1 MILVLPG
8 EPQARS
14 LTEKAR
20 NLRRRLETYQEC
32 KGSQPDECCSLVFAA
47 LCAIPAGVA
56 VILVLCFIQE
66 SHRFLLAKV
75 RVAHPSAHSCV
86 CWTHPG
92 GCETRTLAS

>member
-14 LTEKAR
+14 LAEKAR
-20 NLRRRLETYQEC
+20 HLRRRLETFQEC
-32 KGSQPDECCSLVFAA
+32 KGSQPNERCPLVFAA

-75 RVAHPSAHSCV
+75 RLPHPSAHPCACS
-86 CWTHPG
+86 THPG
-92 GCETRTLAS
+92 EC